1 VQNDI
6 AASDDISAHLRDL
19 VAKTVKNLKTLGG
32 VGSSGVGAGGA
43 GAPAKREIR
52 GVHLNMDNLL
62 GKKAEEDQY
71 IKALLLVDGVT
82 SVTIDRVRARPG
94 AAVMPVWPSMD
105 ACFCAAVCPL
115 SSLSWALPE
124 T

>member
-1 VQNDI
+1 MQNDI

-32 VGSSGVGAGGA
+32 VGSSGAGAGVG

-82 SVTIDRVRARPG
+82 SVTIDRVRATP
-94 AAVMPVWPSMD
+94 AAAACASVD
-105 ACFCAAVCPL
+105 ACLSPLTVPSPPL
-115 SSLSWALPE
+115 SRVLPHPA
-124 T
+124 

>member
-19 VAKTVKNLKTLGG
+19 VARTVKNLKTLGG
-32 VGSSGVGAGGA
+32 VGSSGAGAGGV

-82 SVTIDRVRARPG
+82 SVTIDRVRCE
-94 AAVMPVWPSMD
+94 VPV
-105 ACFCAAVCPL
+105 
-115 SSLSWALPE
+115 
-124 T
+124 